1 MKTIPNRRFTA
12 QELKDFIIDVNSEKL
27 TQKELISKYNLRTL
41 EAFKQRIKRL
51 KSECLVTKTPGKD
64 DLSAIRLKAW
74 VTRKKNIAIKNEITA
89 SSQPLKVEYRTVF
102 FKDFT
107 IQIHKKSMAK
117 LVIDQNNNIHL
128 NS

>member
-1 MKTIPNRRFTA
+1 MKTIANRRFTN
-12 QELKDFIIDVNSEKL
+12 QELKSFIIDVNSEKL
-27 TQKELISKYNLRTL
+27 NQKELMSKYNLRTV
-41 EAFKQRIKRL
+41 EALKQRIKRL
-51 KSECLVTKTPGKD
+51 KADGLVTITPAKD
-64 DLSAIRLKAW
+64 ELSASRLKAW
-74 VTRKKNIAIKNEITA
+74 VTRRKNMATKNETTS